1 MRLNMCRKQ
10 APVNSIEPRHRTSV
24 ANGEIMKP
32 LATLA
37 AAGIAISA
45 ATLSVAATAH
55 AGGPPNDG
63 GGGGGA
69 PAGAPGHCSDADLT
83 VTNGPV
89 ESANTMRRVVVSFKN
104 TSSNQCVLVGYP
116 DANLVTAAGGVLVHV
131 ENRPA
136 NAAHVLHLNPGDIAN
151 ADVESSALDIN
162 GSGNPCPREGTLVVT
177 PPGDSVSH
185 ELPVALPICRATISS
200 VD

>member
-1 MRLNMCRKQ
+1 M
-10 APVNSIEPRHRTSV
+10 
-24 ANGEIMKP
+24 
-32 LATLA
+32 LA
-37 AAGIAISA
+37 
-45 ATLSVAATAH
+45 
-55 AGGPPNDG
+55 
-63 GGGGGA
+63 
-69 PAGAPGHCSDADLT
+69 
-83 VTNGPV
+83 
-89 ESANTMRRVVVSFKN
+89 
-104 TSSNQCVLVGYP
+104 GYP

-136 NAAHVLHLNPGDIAN
+136 NAAHVLHLNPGDIAT

-200 VD
+200 SGLSPCIKLFDGLFGRMPTPLQLDDAEDGKVNRSVDVKGDHRQMRKLLTGHGFRVSEVANINEVGLE